1 MQSKQVVCKVCKQA
15 VQAVQT
21 TVAQGG
27 DKRFTVR
34 QSSKTFTIR
43 PHNWPGALRKGR
55 AGGPCD
61 GSGRRA

>member
-1 MQSKQVVCKVCKQA
+1 MQSKQVVCKQCGQT

-21 TVAQGG
+21 TMAQGG

-34 QSSKTFTIR
+34 QSAKYFTVR
-43 PHNWPGALRKGR
+43 PHRSEGGR
-55 AGGPCD
+55 ACD

>member
-1 MQSKQVVCKVCKQA
+1 MQSKQVVCKVCGQT

-21 TVAQGG
+21 TMAQGG

-34 QSSKTFTIR
+34 QSARYFTIR
-43 PHNWPGALRKGR
+43 PHKQQNNGGR
-55 AGGPCD
+55 SCD